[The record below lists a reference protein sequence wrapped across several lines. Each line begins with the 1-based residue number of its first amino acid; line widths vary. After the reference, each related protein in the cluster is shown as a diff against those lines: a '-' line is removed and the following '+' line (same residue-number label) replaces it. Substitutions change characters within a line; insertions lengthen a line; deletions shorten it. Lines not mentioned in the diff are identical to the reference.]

1 MREKLCR
8 DTNHMVEKEWA
19 GKRAS
24 LLRSFTSFLTCY
36 VEFTFFYELRRIPP
50 DKFFIMPSRPAKPS
64 GEFLLSKYE
73 LKCPKFVSRVVSFE
87 SRAKFERWLR
97 AAGCMNSRRDG
108 GGGRGRVPASHLGK
122 SPVKTCIHRVGR
134 TKWATLSRQFVP
146 SYLMCK
152 RCSQQS
158 RTQCSNDRPL
168 KGIDYHCI

>member
-64 GEFLLSKYE
+64 GELLLSKYE

-97 AAGCMNSRRDG
+97 AAGTTRRRRRPRPCSRF
-108 GGGRGRVPASHLGK
+108 
-122 SPVKTCIHRVGR
+122 T
-134 TKWATLSRQFVP
+134 SRQIP
-146 SYLMCK
+146 GQNLHS
-152 RCSQQS
+152 S
-158 RTQCSNDRPL
+158 RWTDKVGNS
-168 KGIDYHCI
+168 